1 LKGRYPDERDARDAP
16 WVVVV
21 NDAMARRFW
30 PGQNPL
36 GQSLVLDIVAEEK
49 PRRVVGVVDNVRQEL
64 PSVEPVPEM
73 YVSFRQQP
81 DIYPGHGV
89 QNRLRMSIALR
100 SSRPLAMALP
110 LRSVVAGLDGKQ
122 PLLNVQTM
130 DEVLGRS
137 LTPARFFVRILGVFG
152 LMAVVLAAIGIYG
165 VMSYNVSER
174 TKEFGIRLALG
185 AQRGAVLGDV
195 LRKAVVLAAA
205 GIVLG
210 AALSISLTRVLVKL
224 LYGVHAYDLLSFAC
238 VSLLLLIVAAAGALQ
253 PAWKALATDP
263 IAALRSE

>member
-1 LKGRYPDERDARDAP
+1 
-16 WVVVV
+16 
-21 NDAMARRFW
+21 
-30 PGQNPL
+30 
-36 GQSLVLDIVAEEK
+36 
-49 PRRVVGVVDNVRQEL
+49 
-64 PSVEPVPEM
+64 
-73 YVSFRQQP
+73 
-81 DIYPGHGV
+81 
-89 QNRLRMSIALR
+89 
-100 SSRPLAMALP
+100 MALP
-110 LRSVVAGLDGKQ
+110 LRGVVACLDGKQ

-130 DEVLGRS
+130 GEVLGRS
-137 LTPARFFVRILGVFG
+137 LAPARFFARILGVFG

-224 LYGVHAYDLLSFAC
+224 LYGVHADDLLSFAC
-238 VSLLLLIVAAAGALQ
+238 VSSLLLIVAAAAALQ
-253 PAWKALATDP
+253 PAWKALGTDP